1 MKIRVGLG
9 YDVHQL
15 KPGRKCVLG
24 GVEIPS
30 ELGPDGHSDA
40 DVLLHAI
47 CDAILGAAGLRDIG
61 YYFPNTSDDFKGADS
76 RELLKEVMRLTREK
90 GFSLGNVDATLISE
104 TPKIAPHIG
113 AMKAS
118 IAGICGISEDEV
130 GVKATT
136 AEKMGFVGRKEGIEA
151 QAVVLLEKLA

>member
-1 MKIRVGLG
+1 MKIKVGFG

-47 CDAILGAAGLRDIG
+47 CDAILGAIGQRDIG
-61 YYFPNTSDDFKGADS
+61 YHFPNTNADFKDADS
-76 RELLKEVMRLTREK
+76 RELLKAVMKITKEK
-90 GFSLGNVDATLISE
+90 GFEVGNVDATLVSE
-104 TPKIAPHIG
+104 VPKIAPHIS

-118 IAGICGISEDEV
+118 IADLLEVETDDV

-136 AEKMGFVGRKEGIEA
+136 SETVGFVGRKEGIEA
-151 QAVVLLEKLA
+151 HAVVLVHKP

>member
-1 MKIRVGLG
+1 MKIKVGFG

-24 GVEIPS
+24 GIEIPS

-47 CDAILGAAGLRDIG
+47 CDAILGAIGERDIG
-61 YYFPNTSDDFKGADS
+61 FHFPNTNDDFKDADS
-76 RELLKEVMRLTREK
+76 KDLLREVMNITTGK
-90 GFSLGNVDATLISE
+90 GYKIGNVDATLVSE
-104 TPKIAPHIG
+104 TPKIAPHIA

-118 IAGICGISEDEV
+118 IAGLIGVEDEDV

-136 AEKMGFVGRKEGIEA
+136 SETVGFVGRKEGIEA
-151 QAVVLLEKLA
+151 YAVVLVHKS